1 MKFCPNCG
9 AERVGD
15 APFCYECGVKFE
27 EMEAQTEKKKKSKN
41 KLKLDKQSVKKRRL
55 KKTKPKKAIKS
66 ESTEPSEPKPIKDDG
81 YDGYYD
87 DVLPVDTE
95 EIRQPLDK
103 ELIKQIAL
111 LVSGV
116 VVVIVICIL
125 IMCYL

>member
-27 EMEAQTEKKKKSKN
+27 ETEAHTKKKKESKN
-41 KLKLDKQSVKKRRL
+41 KLKRDKQSVKKRRL
-55 KKTKPKKAIKS
+55 KKTKPTTKS
-66 ESTEPSEPKPIKDDG
+66 DASELLEMKPSVDDN
-81 YDGYYD
+81 YDGYYE

-116 VVVIVICIL
+116 VVVIAICIL